1 MSDRLKRQ
9 LLIILGTVCVVI
21 GAIGIFIPV
30 LPTTPFLLL
39 AAFCYLRGSP
49 RFHSW
54 LINNRLFGAYIRN
67 YIEGRGI
74 PLKVKLFTIA
84 LLWATIGIS
93 IWLAAN
99 LVVTIILSVIAA
111 AVTLH
116 IATIRARRKS

>member
-9 LLIILGTVCVVI
+9 LLI
-21 GAIGIFIPV
+21 AIGTICVAIGLVGIFVPV

-39 AAFCYLRGSP
+39 AAACYLRSSQ
-49 RFHSW
+49 RFYNW
-54 LINNRLFGAYIRN
+54 LMNNRWFGTYIRN

-84 LLWATIGIS
+84 LLWAAIGMS
-93 IWLAAN
+93 IWLVAN
-99 LVVTIILSVIAA
+99 LVVTIVLLVIAA

-116 IATIRARRKS
+116 IILIRAKKKT